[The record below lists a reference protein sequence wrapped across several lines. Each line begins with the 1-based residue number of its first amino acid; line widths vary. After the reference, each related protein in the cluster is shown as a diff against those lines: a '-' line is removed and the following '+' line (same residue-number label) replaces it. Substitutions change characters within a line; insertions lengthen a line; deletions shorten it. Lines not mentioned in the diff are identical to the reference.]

1 MKRRIVTI
9 EEIREKSDV
18 YYMSDC
24 DDTLGVMALVEVE
37 NMGFC
42 RDGVT
47 RWYHFHLDGEPVV
60 YYKR

>member
-1 MKRRIVTI
+1 MKRRVVTI
-9 EEIREKSDV
+9 EEIRAESDV

-47 RWYHFHLDGEPVV
+47 RWYHFDLNGEPVV